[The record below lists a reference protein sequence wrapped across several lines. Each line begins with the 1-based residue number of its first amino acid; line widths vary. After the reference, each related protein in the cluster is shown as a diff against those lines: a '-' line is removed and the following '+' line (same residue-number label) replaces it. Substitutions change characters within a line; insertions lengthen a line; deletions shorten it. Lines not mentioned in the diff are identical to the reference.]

1 MKILF
6 LAPQPFYQERGTPI
20 AVKIAVET
28 LAKKLAKTKGAE
40 VAIDLLCYAEGEDIE
55 IAGVRIHRTPSPSC
69 LRGIRPGISLKKLLC
84 DVIFFFS
91 TLALVIKARK
101 RPYTLIH
108 AVEESVFIAWLVKKV
123 WGIPY
128 IYDMDS
134 SLSLQVTEKW
144 WWSKPLYPI
153 MNFLEGIAVRGSVA
167 VAPVCDA
174 LSAIANKHGSPHTV
188 MLRDV
193 SLLPLSNELNDCR
206 NRALGLHLSGEQPV
220 ILYVGNLE
228 FYQGIDLL
236 IEAFA
241 LVREHA
247 SQPHLVIV
255 GGTEQSI
262 ERYRAKA
269 SLHGCESKVSFL
281 GPRPVSRLRDY
292 LAAADILVSPR
303 VKGNNTPMKIYSY
316 LHSGKALLATD
327 LSTHRQVLDE
337 EISVLA
343 PAEPQGFAKG
353 LRTLLD
359 SPTLRRTIGENA
371 QKRAEALYTLSAFE
385 TQLAALY
392 DEVRSRV
399 VTGEPPD
406 VVMQEEA

>member
-1 MKILF
+1 MKVLF

-20 AVKIAVET
+20 AVKIALET
-28 LAKKLAKTKGAE
+28 LAKKLTLGEHAE
-40 VAIDLLCYAEGEDIE
+40 PAIDVLCYAEGEDVQIP
-55 IAGVRIHRTPSPSC
+55 GVRINRTQGPRC
-69 LRGIRPGISLKKLLC
+69 LRGIRPGISLKKILC
-84 DVIFFFS
+84 DVLFLVS
-91 TLALVIKARK
+91 TLALVIRSRK
-101 RPYTLIH
+101 RPYTVIH
-108 AVEESVFIAWLVKKV
+108 AVEESVFIAWIIKRV

-174 LSAIANKHGSPHTV
+174 LSAIAAKHGSPHTV

-193 SLLPLSNELNDCR
+193 SLLPLSTERNDCR
-206 NRALGLHLSGEQPV
+206 NRTLGLTLGNDQPV

-236 IEAFA
+236 VEAFA
-241 LVREHA
+241 LVREHH

-255 GGTEQSI
+255 GGTPDTIQ
-262 ERYRAKA
+262 RYQTKA
-269 SLHGCESKVSFL
+269 SHLGCASTVSFL
-281 GPRPVSRLRDY
+281 GPRPVAALKDY
-292 LAAADILVSPR
+292 LAAADIVVSPR

-337 EISVLA
+337 EIAVLA
-343 PAEPQGFAKG
+343 PAETKGFAEG
-353 LRTLLD
+353 LRALLD
-359 SPTLRRTIGENA
+359 KPALRRTLGEKA

-392 DEVRSRV
+392 DEVSSRV
-399 VTGEPPD
+399 STGGAHG
-406 VVMQEEA
+406 VIVQEEA

>member
-1 MKILF
+1 MKVLF

-20 AVKIAVET
+20 AVKIALET
-28 LAKKLAKTKGAE
+28 LAKKLTHTQSVE
-40 VAIDLLCYAEGEDIE
+40 TVIDVLCYAEGEDIE
-55 IAGVRIHRTPSPSC
+55 IPGVRIHRTPSPAF

-84 DVIFFFS
+84 DIIFFFS

-101 RPYTLIH
+101 RQYTIIH
-108 AVEESVFIAWLVKKV
+108 AVEESVFMAWLVKQL
-123 WGIPY
+123 WRIPY

-144 WWSKPLYPI
+144 WWSKPLYPL
-153 MNFLEGIAVRGSVA
+153 MSFLEGIAVRGSVA

-174 LSAIANKHGSPHTV
+174 LSAIATKHGSPHTV

-193 SLLPLSNELNDCR
+193 SLLPLSAEHNDCR
-206 NRALGLHLSGEQPV
+206 NRVLGVSVGNTQPV
-220 ILYVGNLE
+220 VLYVGNLE

-236 IEAFA
+236 VEAFA
-241 LVREHA
+241 LVRTHA

-255 GGTEQSI
+255 GGTSDSI
-262 ERYRAKA
+262 ERYQNKA
-269 SLHGCESKVSFL
+269 SHLGCETTVTFL
-281 GPRPVSRLRDY
+281 GPRPVSQLKDY
-292 LAAADILVSPR
+292 LAAADIVVSPR

-327 LSTHRQVLDE
+327 LATHRQVLDD

-343 PAEPQGFAKG
+343 PAEANGFANG

-359 SPTLRRTIGENA
+359 KPELRKTIGENA
-371 QKRAEALYTLSAFE
+371 RKRAEALYTLSAFE

-399 VTGEPPD
+399 SMNGPRD
-406 VVMQEEA
+406 VVVSGEA

>member
-1 MKILF
+1 MKVLF

-20 AVKIAVET
+20 AVKIALET
-28 LAKKLAKTKGAE
+28 LAKKLTRTEASGP
-40 VAIDLLCYAEGEDIE
+40 VIDVLCYAEGEDVQIPS
-55 IAGVRIHRTPSPSC
+55 VRIHRIPSPRC
-69 LRGIRPGISLKKLLC
+69 LTGIRPGISIKKLLC
-84 DVIFFFS
+84 DVIFLFS

-101 RPYTLIH
+101 RQYTVIH
-108 AVEESVFIAWLVKKV
+108 AVEESVFIAWLVKQI

-144 WWSKPLYPI
+144 WWSKPLYPV

-174 LSAIANKHGSPHTV
+174 LSAIATKHGSPHTV

-193 SLLPLSNELNDCR
+193 SLLPLSSEENDCR
-206 NRALGLHLSGEQPV
+206 NRVLGLQLRNEQPV

-236 IEAFA
+236 VEAFA
-241 LVREHA
+241 LVRDHE
-247 SQPHLVIV
+247 SKPHLVIV
-255 GGTEQSI
+255 GGTPDSI
-262 ERYRAKA
+262 EKYQNKA
-269 SLHGCESKVSFL
+269 TNLGCDATVSFL
-281 GPRPVSRLRDY
+281 GPRPVAQLKDY
-292 LAAADILVSPR
+292 LAAADIVVSPR

-337 EISVLA
+337 EIAVLA
-343 PAEPQGFAKG
+343 PAQAPRFADG

-359 SPTLRRTIGENA
+359 SPDLRNKLGENA
-371 QKRAEALYTLSAFE
+371 RKRAEALYTLSAFE

-399 VTGEPPD
+399 MSRGSRD
-406 VVMQEEA
+406 VVAQEEA

>member
-1 MKILF
+1 MKVLF

-20 AVKIAVET
+20 AVKIALET
-28 LAKKLAKTKGAE
+28 LAKKLSHTQSVE
-40 VAIDLLCYAEGEDIE
+40 TVIDVLCYAEGEDIE
-55 IAGVRIHRTPSPSC
+55 IPGVRIHRTPSPAF

-84 DVIFFFS
+84 DIIFFFS
-91 TLALVIKARK
+91 TLALVLKARK
-101 RPYTLIH
+101 RQYTIIH
-108 AVEESVFIAWLVKKV
+108 AVEESVFMAWLVKRL
-123 WGIPY
+123 WRIPY

-144 WWSKPLYPI
+144 WWSKPLYPL
-153 MNFLEGIAVRGSVA
+153 MSFLEGIAVRGSVA

-174 LSAIANKHGSPHTV
+174 LSAIATKHGSPHTV

-193 SLLPLSNELNDCR
+193 SLLPLSAEHNDCR
-206 NRALGLHLSGEQPV
+206 NRVLGVSVGNTQPV
-220 ILYVGNLE
+220 VLYVGNLE

-236 IEAFA
+236 VEAFA
-241 LVREHA
+241 LVRTHA

-255 GGTEQSI
+255 GGTSDSI
-262 ERYRAKA
+262 ERYQNKA
-269 SLHGCESKVSFL
+269 SHLGCETTVTFL
-281 GPRPVSRLRDY
+281 GPRPVSQLKDY
-292 LAAADILVSPR
+292 LAAADIVVSPR

-327 LSTHRQVLDE
+327 LATHRQVLDD

-343 PAEPQGFAKG
+343 PAEANGFANG

-359 SPTLRRTIGENA
+359 KPELRKTIGENA
-371 QKRAEALYTLSAFE
+371 RKRAEALYTLSAFE

-399 VTGEPPD
+399 SMNGPRD
-406 VVMQEEA
+406 VVVSGEA

>member
-1 MKILF
+1 MKVLF

-20 AVKIAVET
+20 AVKIALET
-28 LAKKLAKTKGAE
+28 LAKKLTRAE
-40 VAIDLLCYAEGEDIE
+40 PTEPVIDVLCYAEGEDVQIP
-55 IAGVRIHRTPSPSC
+55 GVRIYRTPSPRC
-69 LRGIRPGISLKKLLC
+69 LMDIRPGISLKKLLC
-84 DVIFFFS
+84 DVIFLFS

-101 RPYTLIH
+101 DQYSVIH
-108 AVEESVFIAWLVKKV
+108 AVEESVFIAWLVKKA

-153 MNFLEGIAVRGSVA
+153 MNFFEGMAVRGSVA

-174 LSAIANKHGSPHTV
+174 LSAIAIKHGSPHTV

-193 SLLPLSNELNDCR
+193 SLLPLSTERNECR
-206 NRALGLHLSGEQPV
+206 NRALGLSLTERQPV

-236 IEAFA
+236 IEAFSHI
-241 LVREHA
+241 RNHE

-255 GGTEQSI
+255 GGTPDSI
-262 ERYRAKA
+262 EKYQNK
-269 SLHGCESKVSFL
+269 SSHLGCGSMVSFL
-281 GPRPVSRLRDY
+281 GPRPISQLQDY
-292 LAAADILVSPR
+292 LSAADIVVSPR

-327 LSTHRQVLDE
+327 LPTHRQVLDE

-343 PAEPQGFAKG
+343 PADPVGFAEG
-353 LRTLLD
+353 LRVLLD
-359 SPTLRRTIGENA
+359 NPSLRDAIGNTA
-371 QKRAEALYTLSAFE
+371 RRRAEALYTLTAFE
-385 TQLAALY
+385 TQLTALY
-392 DEVRSRV
+392 DEVRARV
-399 VTGEPPD
+399 SVGSPQD
-406 VVMQEEA
+406 VVVRERA

>member
-1 MKILF
+1 MRVLF

-20 AVKIAVET
+20 AVKIALET
-28 LAKKLAKTKGAE
+28 LAKKLALTERAE
-40 VAIDLLCYAEGEDIE
+40 SVIDVLCYAEGEDVSIP
-55 IAGVRIHRTPSPSC
+55 GVSIHRTPSPQC

-84 DVIFFFS
+84 DVIFLFS

-101 RPYTLIH
+101 RQYTVIH
-108 AVEESVFIAWLVKKV
+108 AVEESVFIAWLVRQV

-174 LSAIANKHGSPHTV
+174 LSAIAARHGSPHTV

-193 SLLPLSNELNDCR
+193 SLLPLSSERDDCR
-206 NRALGLHLSGEQPV
+206 DRTLGLNVRNEQPV

-236 IEAFA
+236 VEAFA
-241 LVREHA
+241 LVRNHP

-255 GGTEQSI
+255 GGTPDSI
-262 ERYRAKA
+262 EKYQAKA
-269 SLHGCESKVSFL
+269 VHLGCDSTVSFL
-281 GPRPVSRLRDY
+281 GPRPVSQLKDC
-292 LAAADILVSPR
+292 LAAADIVVSPR

-337 EISVLA
+337 EIAVLA
-343 PAEPQGFAKG
+343 PANAVGFADG
-353 LRTLLD
+353 IRILLD
-359 SPTLRRTIGENA
+359 RPDVRKSIGENA
-371 QKRAEALYTLSAFE
+371 RQRAEALYTLSAFE
-385 TQLAALY
+385 NQLTALY

-399 VTGEPPD
+399 S
-406 VVMQEEA
+406 VVGPQTVVARKEA

>member
-20 AVKIAVET
+20 AVKIALET
-28 LAKKLAKTKGAE
+28 LAKKLAQTDGADSP
-40 VAIDLLCYAEGEDIE
+40 IDLLCYAEGEDIE

-174 LSAIANKHGSPHTV
+174 LSTIANKHGSPHTV

-241 LVREHA
+241 LVRDHP
-247 SQPHLVIV
+247 SHPHLVIV
-255 GGTEQSI
+255 GGTEDSI

-269 SLHGCESKVSFL
+269 SVLDCDSKVSFL

-343 PAEPQGFAKG
+343 PAEPHGFAEG

-359 SPTLRRTIGENA
+359 NPTLRQTIGENA

-399 VTGEPPD
+399 VTGEPRD

>member
-1 MKILF
+1 MKVLF

-20 AVKIAVET
+20 AVKIALET
-28 LAKKLAKTKGAE
+28 LAKKLTRTEASE
-40 VAIDLLCYAEGEDIE
+40 PVIDVLCYAEGEDVHIP
-55 IAGVRIHRTPSPSC
+55 GVRIHRTPSPRC
-69 LRGIRPGISLKKLLC
+69 LMGIRPGISLKKLLS
-84 DVIFFFS
+84 DVLFLFS

-101 RPYTLIH
+101 RQYSVIH

-153 MNFLEGIAVRGSVA
+153 MNFFEGIAVRGSVA

-174 LSAIANKHGSPHTV
+174 LSAIATKHGSPHTV

-193 SLLPLSNELNDCR
+193 SLLPLSTERNECR
-206 NRALGLHLSGEQPV
+206 HRALGLSLHEKQPV

-236 IEAFA
+236 VEAFS
-241 LVREHA
+241 RIRNHESH
-247 SQPHLVIV
+247 PHLVIV
-255 GGTEQSI
+255 GGTPDSI
-262 ERYRAKA
+262 EKYQNK
-269 SLHGCESKVSFL
+269 STHLGCETMVSFL
-281 GPRPVSRLRDY
+281 GPRPVSQLKDY
-292 LAAADILVSPR
+292 LSAADIVVSPR

-327 LSTHRQVLDE
+327 LPTHRQVLDE

-343 PAEPQGFAKG
+343 PADAVGFAEG
-353 LRTLLD
+353 LRLLLD
-359 SPTLRRTIGENA
+359 NPELRYTIGEKA
-371 QKRAEALYTLSAFE
+371 RSRAEALYTLSAFE
-385 TQLAALY
+385 TQLTALY

-399 VTGEPPD
+399 SVGGSQD
-406 VVMQEEA
+406 VVVQEEA

>member
-1 MKILF
+1 MKVLF

-20 AVKIAVET
+20 AVKIALET
-28 LAKKLAKTKGAE
+28 LAKKLSHTEGIE
-40 VAIDLLCYAEGEDIE
+40 PIIDVLCYAEGEDIE
-55 IAGVRIHRTPSPSC
+55 IAGVRIHRTPSPAF
-69 LRGIRPGISLKKLLC
+69 LKGIRPGISLKKLLC
-84 DVIFFFS
+84 DIIFFFS

-101 RPYTLIH
+101 RQYTIIH
-108 AVEESVFIAWLVKKV
+108 AVEESVFIAWLVKKLWRV
-123 WGIPY
+123 PY

-144 WWSKPLYPI
+144 WWSKPLYPL

-174 LSAIANKHGSPHTV
+174 LSAIATKHGSPHTV

-193 SLLPLSNELNDCR
+193 SLLPLSAERNDCR
-206 NRALGLHLSGEQPV
+206 NRALGMSLGNTQPV
-220 ILYVGNLE
+220 VLYVGNLE

-236 IEAFA
+236 VDAFA
-241 LVREHA
+241 LVRNHA

-255 GGTEQSI
+255 GGTPDSI
-262 ERYRAKA
+262 ERYQKK
-269 SLHGCESKVSFL
+269 STHLGCETTVTFL
-281 GPRPVSRLRDY
+281 GPRPVSQLKDY
-292 LAAADILVSPR
+292 LAAADIVVSPR

-327 LSTHRQVLDE
+327 LATHRQVLDD

-343 PAEPQGFAKG
+343 PAEASGFANG

-359 SPTLRRTIGENA
+359 KPELRKTIGENA
-371 QKRAEALYTLSAFE
+371 RKRAEALYTLSAFE

-399 VTGEPPD
+399 SMHGPRD
-406 VVMQEEA
+406 VVVPEDA